1 MKKALVISLCASFAI
16 AAGATSLI
24 VPNSDFSGSGHD
36 TDPADWTTT
45 DPLNVLYVW
54 ADTPPNPVLAFKD
67 PVTTT
72 NRVEQNLT
80 TNNGVTA
87 DDSGAWTVGLEYGW
101 RSDGVGG
108 DAQFTVSLIEVATD
122 TVLGSS
128 NVIATA
134 TGAINNTYTLVGT
147 ASLSFNYD
155 TNAVTAGSDV
165 ALRIER
171 TDADDGLA
179 GDNWQS
185 TAFVD
190 TITVDAVGVTITPPE
205 PPPLPTE
212 VVLLNGNF
220 EDGADNNSASNWTD
234 TGANAYYLPGEGP
247 YAGNRSLSIQDGAY
261 AEQDLE
267 VPAYLFPGTW
277 TLTFDK
283 GFRDDFFTGTAT
295 VTMSLVDAVDSTVFA
310 TTNFNVTGTGSADTA
325 SIAFSAESVVF
336 DMAAA
341 SSNSV
346 VLKIENTSGGGG
358 SPWERTA
365 LVDNLVLEVVSAT
378 GGPATILGITSLPG
392 DVVRIVI
399 DAPGAAASYWPK
411 ACPDLISG
419 PWVGVAH
426 SVDGSAPWHV
436 TNLTYVTEFES
447 GTNEVIYVQADTA
460 AKFIGIGAE

>member
-1 MKKALVISLCASFAI
+1 
-16 AAGATSLI
+16 
-24 VPNSDFSGSGHD
+24 
-36 TDPADWTTT
+36 
-45 DPLNVLYVW
+45 
-54 ADTPPNPVLAFKD
+54 
-67 PVTTT
+67 
-72 NRVEQNLT
+72 
-80 TNNGVTA
+80 
-87 DDSGAWTVGLEYGW
+87 VGLEYGW

-128 NVIATA
+128 NLVVAA

-147 ASLSFNYD
+147 ASLSINYN
-155 TNAVTAGSDV
+155 TNAVTAGSAV

-171 TDADDGLA
+171 TDADDGLV

-234 TGANAYYLPGEGP
+234 TGSNAYYLPAEGP
-247 YAGNRSLSIQDGAY
+247 YVGNRALSIQDGAS

-277 TLTFDK
+277 ILTFDK

-295 VTMSLVDAVDSTVFA
+295 VTMSLIDAVDSTVFA
-310 TTNFNVTGTGSADTA
+310 TTNFEVTGTGSPDTA
-325 SIAFSAESVVF
+325 SIVFSPESVVF
-336 DMAAA
+336 DMAAV
-341 SSNSV
+341 SSNNI
-346 VLKIENTSGGGG
+346 VLKIENTTGGGG
-358 SPWERTA
+358 TVWERTA
-365 LVDNLVLEVVSAT
+365 LVDNLVLTVENAI
-378 GGPATILGITSLPG
+378 GAPATILSLSPG
-392 DVVRIVI
+392 PAGTLRLVI
-399 DAPGAAASYWPK
+399 DAPGAQASYWPK
-411 ACPDLISG
+411 ARTSLILG
-419 PWVGVAH
+419 DWEGVAH
-426 SVDGSAPWHV
+426 SVDGSDPWQV

-447 GTNEVIYVQADTA
+447 GTNEVIYVQASDA
-460 AKFIGIGAE
+460 AKFFGVGSAQ